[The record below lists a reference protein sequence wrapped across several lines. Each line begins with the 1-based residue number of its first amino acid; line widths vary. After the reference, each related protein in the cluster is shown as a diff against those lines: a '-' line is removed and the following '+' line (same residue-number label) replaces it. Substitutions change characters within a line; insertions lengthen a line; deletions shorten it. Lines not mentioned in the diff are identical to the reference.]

1 MIFIDAAQGILT
13 ILVMISVGYVLT
25 SKGWFNEEIA
35 SLFSKL
41 VVNISLPALMISNL
55 MDTFTKDKLLHYGM
69 GSLAAFASILIAY
82 ILAIGLARLLNIDK
96 NRRGAFV
103 ALFAFSNT
111 IFIGLPVNQ
120 CLFGDKAIPYVLLYY
135 VANTSLF
142 WTMGIYG
149 IARDGNNGDR
159 LPVLSLETIKK
170 IFSPALMGFITGIVF
185 IFLGI
190 KLPRF
195 VMDTFKYIGNLTTPL
210 SMFFIGIVIHDMTV
224 KDIKFD
230 NKVLALLIG
239 RFIIS
244 PLLAFA
250 VLYFL
255 PLEIL
260 MKKVFIIQSSL
271 PVMTQISIVSRA
283 YGSDH
288 KFAAM
293 MITITTVL
301 SLLVIPFYMYIM
313 NGIF

>member
-1 MIFIDAAQGILT
+1 MVFIDAAQSILT
-13 ILVMISVGYVLT
+13 IIIMISTGYVLT
-25 SKGWFNEEIA
+25 SKGWFDEKTSA
-35 SLFSKL
+35 LFSRI

-55 MDTFTKDKLLHYGM
+55 TSTFTKDKLLHYGL
-69 GSLAAFASILIAY
+69 GSVAAFISILIAY
-82 ILAIGLARLLNIDK
+82 ILAIGMAYLLSIDK
-96 NRRGAFV
+96 NKKGIFA

-142 WTMGIYG
+142 WTVGIYG
-149 IARDGNNGDR
+149 IARDGNNGAS
-159 LPVLSLETIKK
+159 LPLFSMDTIKK
-170 IFSPALMGFITGIVF
+170 IFSPALLGFIVGIVL
-185 IFLGI
+185 ILLNI

-195 VMDTFKYIGNLTTPL
+195 VADTLKYVGSLTTPL
-210 SMFFIGIVIHDMTV
+210 SMFFIGIVIHEMSIR
-224 KDIKFD
+224 DIKFD
-230 NKVLALLIG
+230 SRVFILLIG

-250 VLYFL
+250 ILYTL
-255 PLEIL
+255 PLDL
-260 MKKVFIIQSSL
+260 LLKKVFIIQSSL

-283 YGSDH
+283 FNSDH

-293 MITITTVL
+293 MITLTTIL
-301 SLLVIPFYMYIM
+301 SLLVIPFYMSIM